1 MAVRRVRV
9 LLVEDDEDDF
19 LLTREWLRE
28 IEGTDYA
35 LDWAADYAAGLA
47 EIARC
52 RHDVYL
58 VDYRLGGRCGLDLA
72 RAAIADG
79 CVAPLILL
87 TGQGD
92 RAVDDEAMAL
102 GAADFL
108 IKGRIDAALLERS
121 IRYAIE
127 RKRTE
132 EALRQARDG
141 LERRVAERTAE
152 LGRANAE
159 LERRV
164 TELDEARRVAEA
176 ASLAKDQFLAMLSH
190 ELRTPLTPV
199 LMAAAALTEDPDT
212 PAYLRPTFEMIR
224 QNVEL
229 EARLIDDLLDVMKI
243 IRGKMPY
250 QFEPVDLHD
259 LIGRTLEI
267 CRSEARAKR
276 LRLDVDLAAALPYA
290 QGDPA
295 RLQQVLWNLVKNA
308 IKFTPEGGR
317 IGIRSL
323 DREGRVAIEVADTG
337 IGIEP
342 AVLAKVF
349 NAFEQGEDSITRRFG
364 GLGLGLAISRSIA
377 EAHGGRLLAASDG
390 KGRGATFTLELATI
404 SPAAFRDGRAKGPR
418 AEDGPR
424 SADLRILL
432 VEDDPMTARIMA
444 KLLRN
449 AGYAVTTANS
459 VAGALAEPLEE
470 IDVIISDLG
479 LPDGNG
485 LDVMRDARAR
495 AGRDLPGIALTGYGM
510 DEDLR
515 KTREAGFVAH
525 LTKPIDFPRLDAM
538 IQQVGARD
546 HPGTQV

>member
-19 LLTREWLRE
+19 LLTREWLEE
-28 IEGTDYA
+28 IEGTEYA
-35 LDWAADYAAGLA
+35 LDWTADYDAGLA
-47 EIARC
+47 EIARR

-58 VDYRLGGRCGLDLA
+58 VDYRLAGSCGLDLVRVA
-72 RAAIADG
+72 VAAG
-79 CVAPLILL
+79 CAAPLILL

-92 RAVDDEAMAL
+92 RAVDVEAMAL

-132 EALRQARDG
+132 DSLRQARAE
-141 LERRVAERTAE
+141 LEGRVAERTAE
-152 LGRANAE
+152 LARANAE
-159 LERRV
+159 LRRRV
-164 TELDEARRVAEA
+164 AELDEARNVAEA

-199 LMAAAALTEDPDT
+199 LMAAAALNDDPDT
-212 PAYLRPTFEMIR
+212 PEHLRPTFAMIR

-229 EARLIDDLLDVMKI
+229 EARLIDDLLDVMRI
-243 IRGKMPY
+243 IRGKLPY

-267 CRSEARAKR
+267 CRSEARAKC
-276 LRLDVDLAAALPYA
+276 LLLDVDLAAAEPFVR
-290 QGDPA
+290 GDPA

-317 IGIRSL
+317 IGVRSAAR
-323 DREGRVAIEVADTG
+323 DGWAAIEVSDSG
-337 IGIEP
+337 IGIDP
-342 AVLAKVF
+342 AVLPKVF

-377 EAHGGRLLAASDG
+377 EAHGGRLAAASAG
-390 KGRGATFTLELATI
+390 PGLGATFTLELATI
-404 SPAAFRDGRAKGPR
+404 SPAAFRAGRAAAPR
-418 AEDGPR
+418 PDDGPR
-424 SADLRILL
+424 SANLRLLL
-432 VEDDPMTARIMA
+432 VEDDPMTARVMG

-459 VAGALAEPLEE
+459 VADALAAPLGE

-479 LPDGNG
+479 LPDGSG
-485 LDVMRDARAR
+485 LDVMRRAR
-495 AGRDLPGIALTGYGM
+495 DLAGRALPGIALTGFGM
-510 DEDLR
+510 DEDHR

-546 HPGTQV
+546 

>member
-58 VDYRLGGRCGLDLA
+58 VDYRLGERCGLDLA

-152 LGRANAE
+152 LGRANTE

-164 TELDEARRVAEA
+164 MELDEARRVAEA

-229 EARLIDDLLDVMKI
+229 EARLIDDLLDVMRI

-323 DREGRVAIEVADTG
+323 DRDGRVAIEVADTG

-342 AVLAKVF
+342 SVLAKVF

-364 GLGLGLAISRSIA
+364 GLGLAISRSIA
-377 EAHGGRLLAASDG
+377 EAHGGRLVAASDG
-390 KGRGATFTLELATI
+390 KGRGATFTLELATL

-485 LDVMRDARAR
+485 LDVMRNARAR

-546 HPGTQV
+546 HPVTQV

>member
-1 MAVRRVRV
+1 
-9 LLVEDDEDDF
+9 
-19 LLTREWLRE
+19 
-28 IEGTDYA
+28 
-35 LDWAADYAAGLA
+35 
-47 EIARC
+47 
-52 RHDVYL
+52 
-58 VDYRLGGRCGLDLA
+58 
-72 RAAIADG
+72 
-79 CVAPLILL
+79 
-87 TGQGD
+87 
-92 RAVDDEAMAL
+92 
-102 GAADFL
+102 
-108 IKGRIDAALLERS
+108 
-121 IRYAIE
+121 
-127 RKRTE
+127 
-132 EALRQARDG
+132 
-141 LERRVAERTAE
+141 
-152 LGRANAE
+152 
-159 LERRV
+159 
-164 TELDEARRVAEA
+164 
-176 ASLAKDQFLAMLSH
+176 
-190 ELRTPLTPV
+190 
-199 LMAAAALTEDPDT
+199 
-212 PAYLRPTFEMIR
+212 
-224 QNVEL
+224 
-229 EARLIDDLLDVMKI
+229 
-243 IRGKMPY
+243 
-250 QFEPVDLHD
+250 VDLHD

-267 CRSEARAKR
+267 CRSEARARR

-290 QGDPA
+290 RGDPA

-342 AVLAKVF
+342 SVLAKVF

-377 EAHGGRLLAASDG
+377 EAHGGRLVAASDG
-390 KGRGATFTLELATI
+390 KGRGATFTLELATL
-404 SPAAFRDGRAKGPR
+404 SPAAFRDGRAKAPR

-485 LDVMRDARAR
+485 LDVMRNARAR

-546 HPGTQV
+546 QPVTQV